1 MAYDWLKGVAD
12 EYDTIVIGSGLGGLT
27 GANVLAKAGHR
38 VLLLEHH
45 YQFGGLATWF
55 TRKGGH
61 IFDIS
66 LHGFPSG
73 MIKSCRKYWTK
84 EIADSIVQLRDI
96 RFVNPQMDVWTT
108 FTRDDYTRV
117 LVEQF
122 RIERPKVEEFFAY
135 LRSMNYYDNN
145 PETTRELFNRFFPG
159 RDDVH
164 RLLMEPIAYANGS
177 TLDDPAITYGIVFSN
192 FMGAGVYTFR
202 GGSDLLIEKM
212 VEELKRNGVECRKR
226 VLVDRILVE
235 ERDGRKVAAGI
246 VAKNGRVIR
255 AKAILSNANIKN
267 TIFRLAGEDAFP
279 PEFVEAAR
287 AVRINSSSCQVY
299 LGIRKG
305 ESIPH
310 IGDLVFTSDAPMFSS
325 EELTDFH
332 TSSRTFSVYYPDTR
346 PGSDRYTVV
355 VSLNGRYPD
364 WSKLTESEYANH
376 KNRLIEESIVALERF
391 IPGVRTKIDW
401 TEAATPRTIER
412 YTTHLGGTSF
422 GTKFEGLK
430 VSMDL
435 SDKLPGLYHAGSVG
449 IIMSGWLGTINYGVI
464 TANKIDKF
472 LFAEKQRAAPVAA
485 ASLTPANPLMPSV
498 TDLIPHRPP
507 FLFVDE
513 IVSEGPDTLVARR
526 TWRADEDFYR
536 GHYPGAPIT
545 PGVLL
550 CEAVFQ
556 TGALFMA
563 RQAQAAGT
571 GSASGV
577 PLLAK
582 ISDVRFRN
590 PVYPGD
596 TITIEVKRK
605 EVLGGFTMMS
615 GTVKAG
621 EKRILTV
628 EFAVAWKTPE
638 GSAPKAP

>member
-12 EYDTIVIGSGLGGLT
+12 DYDVIVIGSGLGGLT

-84 EIADSIVQLRDI
+84 EIADAIVQLKDV

-122 RIERPKVEEFFAY
+122 QVPRETVERFYDY

-145 PETTRELFNRFFPG
+145 PETTRELFERFFPG
-159 RDDVH
+159 RGDVH

-192 FMGAGVYTFR
+192 FMGSGVFTFR

-212 VEELKRNGVECRKR
+212 VAELRRNGVECRKR
-226 VLVDRILVE
+226 VLVERILVE
-235 ERDGRKVAAGI
+235 EREGRRVVAGI
-246 VAKNGRVIR
+246 VAKGGRVIR
-255 AKAILSNANIKN
+255 ARAVLSNASIKN
-267 TIFRLAGEDAFP
+267 TILRLTGEEQFAPDY
-279 PEFVEAAR
+279 VAAAK

-305 ESIPH
+305 ETIPH
-310 IGDLVFTSDAPMFSS
+310 IGDLVFTSSAPTFSS
-325 EELTDFH
+325 DELTNFH
-332 TSSRTFSVYYPDTR
+332 TTSRTFSVYYPDTR
-346 PGSDRYTVV
+346 PGSERYTVV
-355 VSLNGRYPD
+355 ASLNGRYPD
-364 WSKLTESEYANH
+364 WATLSEEDYERH
-376 KNRLIEESIVALERF
+376 KQRLIEESLVALERF
-391 IPGVRTKIDW
+391 IPGIRERVDW

-435 SDKLPGLYHAGSVG
+435 PDQLPGLFHAGSVG

-472 LFAEKQRAAPVAA
+472 LFALRSSGA
-485 ASLTPANPLMPSV
+485 
-498 TDLIPHRPP
+498 
-507 FLFVDE
+507 
-513 IVSEGPDTLVARR
+513 
-526 TWRADEDFYR
+526 RADA
-536 GHYPGAPIT
+536 GVGA
-545 PGVLL
+545 
-550 CEAVFQ
+550 
-556 TGALFMA
+556 
-563 RQAQAAGT
+563 
-571 GSASGV
+571 SATS
-577 PLLAK
+577 
-582 ISDVRFRN
+582 
-590 PVYPGD
+590 
-596 TITIEVKRK
+596 
-605 EVLGGFTMMS
+605 
-615 GTVKAG
+615 
-621 EKRILTV
+621 
-628 EFAVAWKTPE
+628 
-638 GSAPKAP
+638 SA